1 MYRRGSPISHI
12 SWRLQRRF
20 SPQPVLSSLSCH
32 HGSSCQGLPGLL
44 RSGCGWLPG
53 PAAVETENPGGKEA
67 YPHSCHFTEVTGLA
81 LGPLLSP
88 KYSNNLP
95 VAVLGLVGGFTR
107 KLELEYWD
115 SLSEEKGGSDL
126 AMTVFKFGRP
136 LQISDCLFC
145 LPSLILL
152 LWQYLCLSSPKAGA
166 YYLKL
171 QLGIG
176 MLLWPLSCGCILTP
190 SWGQTFRNIT

>member
-1 MYRRGSPISHI
+1 M
-12 SWRLQRRF
+12 
-20 SPQPVLSSLSCH
+20 
-32 HGSSCQGLPGLL
+32 
-44 RSGCGWLPG
+44 
-53 PAAVETENPGGKEA
+53 
-67 YPHSCHFTEVTGLA
+67 
-81 LGPLLSP
+81 
-88 KYSNNLP
+88 
-95 VAVLGLVGGFTR
+95 
-107 KLELEYWD
+107 ELEYWD

-190 SWGQTFRNIT
+190 SWGQTFRNITWIDISCWHLSPEFSPAMSPNFHLNLRDRRWSQCWMRQFPTPSLSLSPPRHKWALIFILILVFTYRFCFDPVHWFC